1 MELTARLI
9 EQLHLE
15 AMILS
20 DEARGY
26 FDMWASEARDA
37 MTPIERVSF
46 SCESL
51 KVTTRLMHVV
61 AWLLSRRS
69 AEGDTAP
76 PLGVAAASDRA
87 ILAQLPDEA
96 RRIIEASEELYDRI
110 VRLDGKLT
118 HPEPLPNVARSLM
131 SRLERA
137 F

>member
-1 MELTARLI
+1 MELTTRLI
-9 EQLHLE
+9 DQLHLE

-26 FDMWASEARDA
+26 FDMWASEAREG
-37 MTPIERVSF
+37 MTPLQRVGF

-69 AEGDTAP
+69 PEGERAP
-76 PLGVAAASDRA
+76 PLGLSAPSDA
-87 ILAQLPDEA
+87 HIVETLPEDA
-96 RRIIEASEELYDRI
+96 RRIIASSEELYERI
-110 VRLDGKLT
+110 ARLDGKLT
-118 HPEPLPNVARSLM
+118 HPEPLPNAARAM
-131 SRLERA
+131 MTRLERS